1 MAIADRTTAASNGT
15 SVPATN
21 VYEAHQQAFKSEG
34 LPHDQASWVARAA
47 KVAEIF
53 IKDAAQRDIEQVS
66 PFAEVALLKA
76 SGLTQI
82 LGPKKYGGGG
92 QGWDVGYQVIR
103 EVAKGDG
110 YVLSAIY
117 ADRSDSPE
125 TARWACS

>member
-1 MAIADRTTAASNGT
+1 MAIADRTTAAPNGT

-21 VYEAHQQAFKSEG
+21 GYEAHQQAFKSEG
-34 LPHDQASWVARAA
+34 LPQDQASWVARAA
-47 KVAEIF
+47 KVAQIF

-76 SGLTQI
+76 SGLTKV
-82 LGPKKYGGGG
+82 LGPKQYGGGG

-110 YVLSAIY
+110 CVTSRYLCGQI
-117 ADRSDSPE
+117 
-125 TARWACS
+125 